1 MDVVGIPRC
10 VRNDTKGKMET
21 LIQDLRY
28 ALRMI
33 ARNPGFTLAVVVSLA
48 LGIGANTTMFSFVNA
63 VLFRQPAVQEPS
75 QLLEVWGWNP
85 RSPGSN
91 HYWTLSYPDFAY
103 LRSQNTVFSGLTG
116 TESEPREV
124 AWTRSEAIEHVKAQ
138 LVTTNY
144 FSVLGVK
151 PFLGRTFVAADEKS
165 PGNPIVLRYSFWK
178 EKLGADPAIL
188 GKTLSLNGHLFT
200 VIGVAAPDFS
210 GIMLAFESDVWL
222 PMSLQPVLLPDQ
234 QHMLTERHSHW
245 VIAVGRVKPG
255 ITPREANANL
265 ELLGRQLAQEF
276 PDSNKDITAVGA
288 PLTLTPAP
296 ARGIATQLLL
306 VLMVVVG
313 MVLLI
318 ACANAAN
325 LLLAKSASRHA
336 EMAVRTA
343 MGARRARLVRMVL
356 TESVLLAGLA
366 GIVGLLLAIWAAP
379 LILRLKPASLPVNFD
394 ITPDWR
400 VLAYTLAVSVV
411 TGVLFGIA
419 PALRSSA
426 VRVTAAINQE
436 SHGGDGAK
444 SRLRNVLVVG
454 QVAVCMVL
462 LIGAGLCLRSL
473 FNARS
478 IDPGFAFHHVVS
490 AGFDLRMAGY
500 DEKTGTLFRRQALE
514 RVGALPEVNR
524 VSAIDHLPLGD
535 HTVVTFTRENA
546 QDQRR
551 IETDVASTLPGY
563 FQTMGIAMLRGRDF
577 SANDNA
583 NAPKVVI
590 VNEALAK
597 AMWPNQDPIGKLLIV
612 PVGPG
617 PMTTSKSKDP
627 DPSLTRREVV
637 GVVKTGRYRS
647 LGEEPRPFAWLP
659 LEQNYESW
667 TAIVVRTTGDP
678 NVLVHAIQNEMA
690 VLNPNLNVHVETL
703 KEHMQIPLFPAQAAG
718 ALFGGFGFVALLL
731 STLGLYAVVAYSVS
745 RRTREIGVRTAL
757 GARKEDVLKL
767 VIGQGAKLAAIGVGL
782 GILGAFGCTRVLV
795 ELLYGVKALDPL
807 TFFGI
812 SALLLAVA
820 VLASY
825 VPARRAAKVSPMEAL
840 RYE

>member
-1 MDVVGIPRC
+1 
-10 VRNDTKGKMET
+10 MET
-21 LIQDLRY
+21 FFQDLRY

-33 ARNPGFTLAVVVSLA
+33 ARNPGFTLAVVLSLA

-75 QLLEVWGWNP
+75 RLLEVWGWNP
-85 RSPGSN
+85 KSPGRN

-103 LRSQNTVFSGLTG
+103 LSSQNTVFSGLAG

-124 AWTRSEAIEHVKAQ
+124 AWRRSEAIEHVKAQ
-138 LVTTNY
+138 LVTSNY

-151 PFLGRTFVAADEKS
+151 PFLGRTFIAADDKS
-165 PGNPIVLRYSFWK
+165 PGNPIVLRYSFWR
-178 EKLGADPAIL
+178 EKLGSDSAIV

-210 GIMLAFESDVWL
+210 GIMLAFESDLWL
-222 PMSLQPVLLPDQ
+222 PMGLQPVLLPDQ
-234 QHMLTERHSHW
+234 AHMLTERHAHW
-245 VIAVGRVKPG
+245 VIAVGRLKPG
-255 ITPREANANL
+255 ITPQAANANL
-265 ELLGRQLAQEF
+265 GVLGHQLAKEF
-276 PDSNKDITAVGA
+276 PDSNKDVTAMGV

-296 ARGIATQLLL
+296 ARGVATQLLL
-306 VLMVVVG
+306 VLMAVVG

-325 LLLAKSASRHA
+325 LLLAKSASRNA

-356 TESVLLAGLA
+356 TESVLLAALA
-366 GIVGLLLAIWAAP
+366 GIVGFLLAIWTAP
-379 LILRLKPASLPVNFD
+379 LILRLKPASLPVTFD
-394 ITPDWR
+394 IAPDWR
-400 VLAYTLAVSVV
+400 VLAYTLAISLV
-411 TGVLFGIA
+411 TGVFFGIA

-426 VRVTAAINQE
+426 VRVTAAINQG

-478 IDPGFAFHHVVS
+478 IDPGFAFHHVV
-490 AGFDLRMAGY
+490 AAEFDLRMAGY
-500 DEKTGTLFRRQALE
+500 NETSGSLFRKQVLQRL
-514 RVGALPEVNR
+514 GALPEVDR
-524 VSAIDHLPLGD
+524 ISAIDHLPLGD
-535 HTVVTFTRENA
+535 ITMATYTRENA

-551 IETDVASTLPGY
+551 IETDVASTFPGY
-563 FQTMGIAMLRGRDF
+563 FQTMGVPMLRGRDF
-577 SANDNA
+577 AESDNA
-583 NAPKVVI
+583 NSPKVVI
-590 VNEALAK
+590 VNEALAR
-597 AMWPNQDPIGKLLIV
+597 AFWPNEDPIGKLLIV
-612 PVGPG
+612 PLGPG
-617 PMTTSKSKDP
+617 PMTTDKSKEP
-627 DPSLTRREVV
+627 DPSLVRREVV

-659 LEQNYESW
+659 LAQNYESW
-667 TAIVVRTTGDP
+667 SAIVVRTTGDP
-678 NVLVHAIQNEMA
+678 AVLAHAIQNEMA
-690 VLNPNLNVHVETL
+690 AMNPNLNVHVETL

-757 GARKEDVLKL
+757 GARREDVLKL
-767 VIGQGAKLAAIGVGL
+767 VIGQGAKLAVIGVAL
-782 GILGAFGCTRVLV
+782 GVIGALGCTRVLV
-795 ELLYGVKALDPL
+795 ELLYGVKALDPV
-807 TFFGI
+807 TFVGI

-820 VLASY
+820 VFASY
-825 VPARRAAKVSPMEAL
+825 VPARRAAKVSPIEAL